1 MLRKL
6 FVSTVCLVCGMTVMA
21 QTNFRE
27 ITFQQALDA
36 AKAESKLVF
45 IDVMTSW
52 CGPCKMMARE
62 VFPQQKVGEY
72 MNSHFVCMKID
83 AEKGEGIGIAKT
95 YGVSAYPTFL
105 IIDTNKKEVARS
117 VGMKQADAFVAE
129 LERIVNPDAA
139 PEKLKMRYES
149 GERTP
154 SLVKMYAGMLTN
166 AANESRR
173 DREQKLAEVNAMVQD
188 YYADLTQAQRFD
200 PENLFVYAN
209 YTNSVDSES
218 GKFLTQNANKF
229 PAESKDEINSIIQK
243 LFLTEEYAMLCGRK
257 TTTKESIDSF
267 EKDVKRLALNKDG
280 HFDNSLKLM
289 RAYNGDGNDYLQM
302 CRSLF
307 KSLNPTQQTGVM
319 ESISEKFANADA
331 ETKKAASRVI
341 REQLADMESNML
353 YSAMMA
359 IMRLENKGH

>member
-1 MLRKL
+1 MLTLTATK
-6 FVSTVCLVCGMTVMA
+6 A

-36 AKAESKLVF
+36 AKAENKLVF

-52 CGPCKMMARE
+52 CGPCKIMARE

-129 LERIVNPDAA
+129 LERLVNPDAT
-139 PEKLKMRYES
+139 PEKLKMRYDN

-154 SLVKMYAGMLTN
+154 SFIKMYAGMLTN
-166 AANESRR
+166 AANESRK
-173 DREQKLAEVNAMVQD
+173 DREKKLAEVNTLVQD
-188 YYADLTQAQRFD
+188 YFAGLTDAQRLD
-200 PENLFVYAN
+200 PENMFVYAD

-218 GKFLTQNANKF
+218 GKFLTQNVKEF
-229 PAESKDEINSIIQK
+229 PAASSEEINSIIRK
-243 LFLTEEYAMLCGRK
+243 LFLREEYSMLSTIK
-257 TTTKESIDSF
+257 ATTEESIDSF
-267 EKDVKRLALNKDG
+267 EKDVKRLSLNSDG
-280 HFDNSLKLM
+280 HYDNSLKLM
-289 RAYNGDGNDYLQM
+289 RAYSGDGNDYLQL

-307 KSLNPTQQTGVM
+307 KSLDPTQQTAVM

-331 ETKKAASRVI
+331 DTKKAASRVI
-341 REQLADMESNML
+341 REQLIDMDSNML